1 MSDIFDLTALE
12 LGAAIR
18 QGEVSPTQAARA
30 ALDRME
36 ETKENGA
43 FVAVTADRAL
53 DRAREIEQQLAAG
66 KCAGPLAGV
75 PMALKDNI
83 CTKGVSTTCAS
94 KILTG
99 FVPPY
104 DATLVER
111 LGEQGAVCLG
121 KVNMDEFAMGSTTET
136 SCYGPT
142 RNPWDRARGA
152 GGSSGGAAACVAAGG
167 G

>member
-66 KCAGPLAGV
+66 KCAGPLTGV

-99 FVPPY
+99 FVPPM
-104 DATLVER
+104 TPR
-111 LGEQGAVCLG
+111 WWSGW
-121 KVNMDEFAMGSTTET
+121 GSRGR
-136 SCYGPT
+136 CA
-142 RNPWDRARGA
+142 WAR
-152 GGSSGGAAACVAAGG
+152 
-167 G
+167 

>member
-43 FVAVTADRAL
+43 FVAVTADRAM

-66 KCAGPLAGV
+66 KYTGPLAGV

-111 LGEQGAVCLG
+111 LGEQGAVCL
-121 KVNMDEFAMGSTTET
+121 
-136 SCYGPT
+136 
-142 RNPWDRARGA
+142 AR
-152 GGSSGGAAACVAAGG
+152 
-167 G
+167 

>member
-1 MSDIFDLTALE
+1 MRDIFDLTALE

-18 QGEVSPTQAARA
+18 KGEVSPTQAAQA
-30 ALDRME
+30 ALKRME

-53 DRAREIEQQLAAG
+53 DRAREIEKQMAAG
-66 KCAGPLAGV
+66 TLTSPLAGV

-104 DATLVER
+104 DATVIER
-111 LGEQGAVCLG
+111 LKAQGAVLPG
-121 KVNMDEFAMGSTTET
+121 KVNLDEERKAAMVSNLLVVLCGNKDAQPIVNSGSL
-136 SCYGPT
+136 Y
-142 RNPWDRARGA
+142 
-152 GGSSGGAAACVAAGG
+152 
-167 G
+167 